1 MIMHSG
7 RVPTPQPCLSRI
19 PLASP
24 SPPQGLIMTA
34 GLFSRPA
41 GDSRRISTVADRR
54 PTGLPAAARHPFGR
68 ILLVCSALSL
78 AMPDG
83 ESPAQDVGFSKD
95 IAPIL
100 VNHCG
105 NCHIRGRKGDF
116 QMQSYD
122 QLIGSEKV
130 SAGKPD
136 ESVLIRLVASGEM
149 PPRGQVPAAEIE
161 KLRKWV
167 EQGAGFDGPDGAAA
181 LTSYAQSSGANRAGP
196 VNRGDAQGY
205 ANRGTGG
212 GSSGYDEMEGYG
224 GAPGDGYGGGYGGGE
239 MDGYGEGY
247 DGAYGD
253 AYGGDMGGYG
263 DAGGY
268 GGGYG
273 AGGRRQASNPLAA
286 LLRHSVGGFDPE
298 SLLALTEPDAA
309 PSGPVL
315 SHEAEQ
321 AYAAGNLAL
330 AMQLYFGHIVAEFDQ
345 ASDAL
350 ASVRYS
356 RTLLR
361 PVWHTRWAVSMMVR
375 GEDSVEELQPIEVGF
390 ATGKLK
396 VDRRMMRGGRG
407 AMAGR
412 GAGGDAGYG
421 DDYGSEGAAGGM
433 ASEIDYGEGYDELMG
448 GGPGRR
454 NQPEVPE
461 TRVEML
467 DAGVRDRFEK
477 VLGMVTSQFE
487 SEFGGRYR
495 DGQFGVALTTVAEVP
510 FMAEAPGDAPAA
522 RPANAPQAA
531 TPRDPRVAAGG
542 PGNPA
547 ATMGTD
553 RGAARAAEAASM
565 ARERRRMTE
574 LGRYAN
580 AEHPMWMPGI
590 VFLGEGPSAET
601 LETARQLGIDVLL
614 HFDVALKSAQQELT
628 QNLSRCRV
636 IHVAS
641 GKTLGV
647 SKALDSL
654 EAMRLVD
661 YERTTEAEYVTE
673 QLANLWQI
681 LDDKLSVMD
690 MPTLTPEVAKRRVGA
705 LLAARDGDPL
715 RTLAEIRLYQ
725 SQGLL
730 TDAEV
735 ESAFELVA
743 GDNGLVLLYGP
754 LAQRL
759 ETVRQMAGAPD

>member
-1 MIMHSG
+1 MI
-7 RVPTPQPCLSRI
+7 
-19 PLASP
+19 
-24 SPPQGLIMTA
+24 A
-34 GLFSRPA
+34 GLFCPPA
-41 GDSRRISTVADRR
+41 GDSRRISIVADRR
-54 PTGLPAAARHPFGR
+54 LTGSPTAARRPLGR
-68 ILLVCSALSL
+68 LLLVCSALSL
-78 AMPDG
+78 SMPGG
-83 ESPAQDVGFSKD
+83 ESSAQDVGFAKE

-130 SAGKPD
+130 TAGKPD

-149 PPRGQVPAAEIE
+149 PPRGQVPAAEVE

-167 EQGAGFDGPDGAAA
+167 EQGAGFDGADGSAT
-181 LTSYAQSSGANRAGP
+181 LTSYGQAAGANRSGP

-212 GSSGYDEMEGYG
+212 GDPSGYDEMDGYG
-224 GAPGDGYGGGYGGGE
+224 GAPGDEYGGGYGGGDE

-247 DGAYGD
+247 DGAYED
-253 AYGGDMGGYG
+253 AYGGDVGGYG
-263 DAGGY
+263 GAGGY

-286 LLRHSVGGFDPE
+286 LLRHSVGGFDPD

-330 AMQLYFGHIVAEFDQ
+330 ALQLYFGHIVAEFDQ

-350 ASVRYS
+350 ASVRYG

-361 PVWHTRWAVSMMVR
+361 PVWHTRWAASMMVR

-396 VDRRMMRGGRG
+396 VNRRMMRGGRG

-412 GAGGDAGYG
+412 GAGGYGGEAGYG

-433 ASEIDYGEGYDELMG
+433 AGEIDYGEGYGELMGG

-477 VLGMVTSQFE
+477 VLGMVASQFE

-495 DGQFGVALTTVAEVP
+495 DGQFGLALTTVAEMP
-510 FMAEAPGDAPAA
+510 PAADSPGDAPAA
-522 RPANAPQAA
+522 RPGNGRPPAPPAA
-531 TPRDPRVAAGG
+531 QPRDPRMAAGG
-542 PGNPA
+542 PGNPPA
-547 ATMGTD
+547 MGAN
-553 RGAARAAEAASM
+553 RGAARAAEAASI
-565 ARERRRMTE
+565 ARERRRTTE
-574 LGRYAN
+574 LGRFAN

-601 LETARQLGIDVLL
+601 LETARQLGIDVLM
-614 HFDVALKSAQQELT
+614 HFDVALKSAPQDLT

-636 IHVAS
+636 VHVAS

-647 SKALDSL
+647 SKAIDSL

-661 YERTTEAEYVTE
+661 HERTTEAEYISE
-673 QLANLWQI
+673 QLANLWPV
-681 LDDKLSVMD
+681 LDEKLSVMD
-690 MPTLTPEVAKRRVGA
+690 MPTLTPEVAKRRVGS

-754 LAQRL
+754 PAERQA
-759 ETVRQMAGAPD
+759 TVRQMAGVPE